1 MAYKVLCKVIDSLF
15 FPNHD
20 SVVKVI
26 ELVSSAKKEEF
37 FSKDP
42 DLVSS
47 VWRVELGVWRGCV
60 RCVRGVT
67 LLF

>member
-1 MAYKVLCKVIDSLF
+1 MVFVRFIQHEVIIYYGAFKVLCKVIDSLF

-26 ELVSSAKKEEF
+26 ELVSSASVKKEEF

-42 DLVSS
+42 DSP
-47 VWRVELGVWRGCV
+47 
-60 RCVRGVT
+60 
-67 LLF
+67 